1 MAKLAIVYFS
11 GSGNTEK
18 MANLIAEGAK
28 KAGADVQ
35 TVKASSSMDVA
46 KIAQADAFALGS
58 PDYFSYV
65 AGELKIFFDRA
76 YAQSMPMKDKPYV
89 AFGSHGGGGQVVKC
103 IDKLAQ
109 SLKMKQAA
117 EGVLVQGA
125 PTTAADVDA
134 CKKLGGA
141 VAAAAMKK

>member
-35 TVKASSSMDVA
+35 TVKASSAMDVA
-46 KIAQADAFALGS
+46 KLIQADAFALGS

-65 AGELKIFFDRA
+65 AGEMKIFFDRA
-76 YAQSMPMKDKPYV
+76 HPLSDKIKGKPYV
-89 AFGSHGGGGQVVKC
+89 SFGSHGGGGKVLAC
-103 IDKLAQ
+103 IDNLAGAIG
-109 SLKMKQAA
+109 LKQACP
-117 EGVLVQGA
+117 GVLAQGA
-125 PTTAADVDA
+125 PAGANVDA
-134 CKKLGGA
+134 CRKLGEA
-141 VAAAAMKK
+141 LAAAAKKK